1 MIIAP
6 KGTKDVTPSEA
17 FKWHFVEDTIKER
30 ADIYGYREIRTPTFE
45 YTELFQRGVGD
56 TTDVVQKEM
65 YTFTDKGGRSL
76 TLKPE
81 GTAGAV
87 RSFVEHGLY
96 NSALPLKAYYF
107 TPVFRYE
114 RPQAGRYREHH
125 QFGAEV
131 FGATEPTMDAEL
143 IAFALDIISSF
154 GINELSLCI
163 NSIGCP
169 KCRAAYNAALKE
181 YMNSRREELCST
193 CRERLDKNPLR
204 ILDCKVPSCGEIAAN
219 APVILDYL
227 CDDCREHFEK
237 LKQLLNAAGI
247 AYTVDPHIVRG
258 LDYYVRTVFEIIYTQ
273 PGGDKITVCGGGRY
287 DGLSAQISD
296 VSVASAGYTELSQ
309 KNIDTG
315 MGLERLIMVLE
326 NAGIL
331 PPDDDNCRVFIASM
345 GQRAETEAFIL
356 AQRLRALGIRAEI
369 NHCKRSLKAQMKYAD
384 KIRAQS
390 VIVIGDNEVDG
401 DVYTVK
407 DMASGEESV
416 FVKADIAS
424 AFA

>member
-30 ADIYGYREIRTPTFE
+30 ADIYGYREMRTPTFE

-169 KCRAAYNAALKE
+169 KCRAEYNAALKE

-237 LKQLLNAAGI
+237 LKQLLDAAGI

-296 VSVASAGYTELSQ
+296 VSVASAGF
-309 KNIDTG
+309 G

-345 GQRAETEAFIL
+345 GQRAETEAFTL

-416 FVKADIAS
+416 FAKADIAS

>member
-56 TTDVVQKEM
+56 TTDIVQKEM

-237 LKQLLNAAGI
+237 LKQLLDAAGI

-296 VSVASAGYTELSQ
+296 VSVASAGF
-309 KNIDTG
+309 G

-345 GQRAETEAFIL
+345 GQRAETEAFTL

-416 FVKADIAS
+416 FAKADIAS

>member
-45 YTELFQRGVGD
+45 YTELFLRGVGD

-169 KCRAAYNAALKE
+169 KCRAEYNAALKE

-237 LKQLLNAAGI
+237 LKQLLDAAGI

-296 VSVASAGYTELSQ
+296 VSVASAGF
-309 KNIDTG
+309 G

-345 GQRAETEAFIL
+345 GQRTETEAFTL

-416 FVKADIAS
+416 FAKADIAS

>member
-96 NSALPLKAYYF
+96 NSVLPLKAYYF

-237 LKQLLNAAGI
+237 LKQLLDAAGI

-296 VSVASAGYTELSQ
+296 VSVASAGF
-309 KNIDTG
+309 G

-345 GQRAETEAFIL
+345 GQRAETEAFTL

-416 FVKADIAS
+416 FAKADIAS

>member
-30 ADIYGYREIRTPTFE
+30 ADVYGYREIRTPTFE

-193 CRERLDKNPLR
+193 CRDRLEKNPLR

-237 LKQLLNAAGI
+237 LKQLLDAAGI

-296 VSVASAGYTELSQ
+296 VSVASAGF
-309 KNIDTG
+309 G

-345 GQRAETEAFIL
+345 GQRAETEAFTL

-416 FVKADIAS
+416 FAKADIAS

>member
-30 ADIYGYREIRTPTFE
+30 ADVYGYREMRTPTFE

-107 TPVFRYE
+107 IPVFRYE

-169 KCRAAYNAALKE
+169 KCRAEYNAALKE

-237 LKQLLNAAGI
+237 LKQLLDAAGI

-296 VSVASAGYTELSQ
+296 VSVASAGF
-309 KNIDTG
+309 G

-345 GQRAETEAFIL
+345 GQRAETEAFTL

-416 FVKADIAS
+416 FAKADIAS

>member
-30 ADIYGYREIRTPTFE
+30 ADVYGYREMRTPTFE

-125 QFGAEV
+125 QFDAEV

-193 CRERLDKNPLR
+193 CRDRLEKNPLR

-237 LKQLLNAAGI
+237 LKQLLDAAGI

-296 VSVASAGYTELSQ
+296 VSVASAGF
-309 KNIDTG
+309 G

-345 GQRAETEAFIL
+345 GQRAETEAFTL

-416 FVKADIAS
+416 FAKADIAS

>member
-30 ADIYGYREIRTPTFE
+30 ADVYGYREMRTPTFE

-107 TPVFRYE
+107 IPVFRYE

-193 CRERLDKNPLR
+193 CRDRLEKNPLR

-296 VSVASAGYTELSQ
+296 VSVASAGF
-309 KNIDTG
+309 G

-331 PPDDDNCRVFIASM
+331 PPDVFIASM

-356 AQRLRALGIRAEI
+356 AQRLRALSIRAEI

>member
-30 ADIYGYREIRTPTFE
+30 ADVYGYREIRTPTFE

-169 KCRAAYNAALKE
+169 KCRAEYNAALKE

-193 CRERLDKNPLR
+193 CRDRLDKNPLR

-237 LKQLLNAAGI
+237 LKQLLDAAGI

-296 VSVASAGYTELSQ
+296 VSVASAGF
-309 KNIDTG
+309 G

-331 PPDDDNCRVFIASM
+331 PPDDNNCRVFIASM
-345 GQRAETEAFIL
+345 GQRAETEAFTL

-416 FVKADIAS
+416 FAKADIAS

>member
-169 KCRAAYNAALKE
+169 KCRAEYNAALKE

-237 LKQLLNAAGI
+237 LKQLLDAAGI

-296 VSVASAGYTELSQ
+296 VSVASAGF
-309 KNIDTG
+309 G

-345 GQRAETEAFIL
+345 GQRAETEAFTL
-356 AQRLRALGIRAEI
+356 TQRLRALGIRAEI

-416 FVKADIAS
+416 FAKADIAS

>member
-30 ADIYGYREIRTPTFE
+30 ADVYGYREMRTPTFE

-107 TPVFRYE
+107 IPVFRYE

-169 KCRAAYNAALKE
+169 KCRAEYNAALKE

-193 CRERLDKNPLR
+193 CRERLEKNPLR

-237 LKQLLNAAGI
+237 LKQLLDAAGI

-296 VSVASAGYTELSQ
+296 VSVASAGF
-309 KNIDTG
+309 G

-345 GQRAETEAFIL
+345 GQRAETEAFTL

-416 FVKADIAS
+416 FAKADIAS

>member
-237 LKQLLNAAGI
+237 LKQLLDAAGI

-296 VSVASAGYTELSQ
+296 VSVASAGF
-309 KNIDTG
+309 G

-326 NAGIL
+326 NARIL

-345 GQRAETEAFIL
+345 GQRAETEAFTL

-416 FVKADIAS
+416 FAKADIAS

>member
-169 KCRAAYNAALKE
+169 KCRAEYNAALKE

-237 LKQLLNAAGI
+237 LKQLLDAAGI

-296 VSVASAGYTELSQ
+296 VSVASAGF
-309 KNIDTG
+309 G

-345 GQRAETEAFIL
+345 GQRAETEAFTL

-416 FVKADIAS
+416 FAKADIAS

>member
-169 KCRAAYNAALKE
+169 KCRAEYNAALKE

-193 CRERLDKNPLR
+193 CRDRLEKNPLR

-296 VSVASAGYTELSQ
+296 VSVASAGF
-309 KNIDTG
+309 G

-345 GQRAETEAFIL
+345 GQRAETEAFTL

-416 FVKADIAS
+416 FAKADIAS

>member
-30 ADIYGYREIRTPTFE
+30 ADVYGYREMRTPTFE

-143 IAFALDIISSF
+143 IALALDIISSF

-169 KCRAAYNAALKE
+169 KCRAEYNAALKE

-237 LKQLLNAAGI
+237 LKQLLDAAGI

-296 VSVASAGYTELSQ
+296 VSVASAGF
-309 KNIDTG
+309 G

-345 GQRAETEAFIL
+345 GQRAETEAFTL

-416 FVKADIAS
+416 FAKADIAS

>member
-107 TPVFRYE
+107 IPVFRYE

-193 CRERLDKNPLR
+193 CRDRLEKNPLR

-237 LKQLLNAAGI
+237 LKQLLDAAGI

-296 VSVASAGYTELSQ
+296 VSVASAGF
-309 KNIDTG
+309 G

-345 GQRAETEAFIL
+345 GQRAETEAFTL
-356 AQRLRALGIRAEI
+356 ARRLRALGIRAEI

-416 FVKADIAS
+416 FTKADIAS

>member
-30 ADIYGYREIRTPTFE
+30 ADIYGYREMRTPTFE

-107 TPVFRYE
+107 IPVFRYE

-237 LKQLLNAAGI
+237 LKQLLDAAGI

-296 VSVASAGYTELSQ
+296 VSVASAGF
-309 KNIDTG
+309 G

-331 PPDDDNCRVFIASM
+331 PPDDNNCRVFIASM
-345 GQRAETEAFIL
+345 GQRAETEAFTL

-416 FVKADIAS
+416 FAKADIAS

>member
-30 ADIYGYREIRTPTFE
+30 ADIYGYREMRTPTFE

-87 RSFVEHGLY
+87 RSFAEHGLY

-193 CRERLDKNPLR
+193 CRDRLEKNPLR

-237 LKQLLNAAGI
+237 LKQLLDAAGI

-296 VSVASAGYTELSQ
+296 VSVASAGF
-309 KNIDTG
+309 G

-345 GQRAETEAFIL
+345 GQRAEKEAFTL

-416 FVKADIAS
+416 FAKADIAS

>member
-30 ADIYGYREIRTPTFE
+30 ADIYGYREMRTPTFE

-193 CRERLDKNPLR
+193 CRDRLEKNPLR

-237 LKQLLNAAGI
+237 LKQLLDAAGI

-296 VSVASAGYTELSQ
+296 VSVASAGF
-309 KNIDTG
+309 G

-345 GQRAETEAFIL
+345 GQRAEKEAFTL

-416 FVKADIAS
+416 FTKADIAS

>member
-81 GTAGAV
+81 GTAGVV

-193 CRERLDKNPLR
+193 CRERLEKNPLR

-237 LKQLLNAAGI
+237 LKQLLDAAGI

-296 VSVASAGYTELSQ
+296 VSVASAGF
-309 KNIDTG
+309 G

-345 GQRAETEAFIL
+345 GQRAETEAFTL

-416 FVKADIAS
+416 FAKADIAS

>member
-17 FKWHFVEDTIKER
+17 FKWHVVEDTIKER

-169 KCRAAYNAALKE
+169 KCRATYNAALKE

-193 CRERLDKNPLR
+193 CRDRLEKNPLR

-237 LKQLLNAAGI
+237 LKQLLDAAGI

-296 VSVASAGYTELSQ
+296 VSVASAGF
-309 KNIDTG
+309 G

-345 GQRAETEAFIL
+345 GQRAETEAFTL

-416 FVKADIAS
+416 FAKADIAS

>member
-96 NSALPLKAYYF
+96 NSVLPLKAYYF

-193 CRERLDKNPLR
+193 CRDRLEKNPLR

-296 VSVASAGYTELSQ
+296 VSVASAGF
-309 KNIDTG
+309 G

-345 GQRAETEAFIL
+345 GQRAETEAFTL

-416 FVKADIAS
+416 FAKADIAS